1 MGTSRYQDHWSRYYT
16 LNTKPRFC
24 SRTRCS
30 VYGSYRIRYGFTYF
44 DYPKLVG
51 AVLGVGLARGVSA
64 LNLGIVRN
72 IVVSWI
78 VTLPAGAILSIIFFY
93 ILKASFGVA

>member
-1 MGTSRYQDHWSRYYT
+1 
-16 LNTKPRFC
+16 
-24 SRTRCS
+24 
-30 VYGSYRIRYGFTYF
+30 
-44 DYPKLVG
+44 
-51 AVLGVGLARGVSA
+51 VLGVGLARGVSA